1 MLYMFIAE
9 GFEEVEAI
17 AAADVLRRAGVETVL
32 VGVGSKNVTGSH
44 NFTVECDITDSEI
57 SLDDSLQGVI
67 LPGGM
72 PGTLNL
78 ENSKT
83 VIDTVSFCAENGKLV
98 AAICAAP
105 SILGHMGLLAGKSAT
120 CFPGFEKDLHGA
132 VISNKFVCAHG
143 NYITAKG
150 MGSAVKFG
158 LKIAEYFIGTQK
170 AANLEATLQCS

>member
-1 MLYMFIAE
+1 MLYMFIAQ

-17 AAADVLRRAGVETVL
+17 AAADVLRRAGVETLL
-32 VGVGSKNVTGSH
+32 VGVGSKSVTGSH
-44 NFTVECDITDSEI
+44 GFTVECDITDSEI
-57 SLDDSLQGVI
+57 SLDSALQGVI

-78 ENSKT
+78 ENNKT
-83 VIDTVSFCAENGKLV
+83 VIETVGYCAENGKLV
-98 AAICAAP
+98 SAICAAP
-105 SILGHMGLLAGKSAT
+105 SILGHLGLLDGKKAT

-132 VISNKFVCAHG
+132 VVNGDFVCTDG

-158 LKIAEYFIGTQK
+158 LAIAAYFVGAEK
-170 AANLEATLQCS
+170 AASLEATLQCS